1 MKKPLLFFLLISFC
15 LTPNARALVGVGHMT
30 KYLGAYT
37 DDTKGGHESLLSPW
51 PYLSVH
57 EYFNVSG
64 KFFFIPEFGVTL
76 KKSSYGD
83 KEASNANG
91 GEASKRQLIF
101 ILANFSYMAGN
112 GTHLRFGA
120 GIFMTKISGDGGEV
134 TRNNGASTA
143 TYFLPSESITS
154 YNSTLNLGIEQF
166 IMPKIAVKL
175 ETYAWNI
182 LDSTS
187 RRFNFALALNLYN

>member
-1 MKKPLLFFLLISFC
+1 
-15 LTPNARALVGVGHMT
+15 
-30 KYLGAYT
+30 
-37 DDTKGGHESLLSPW
+37 
-51 PYLSVH
+51 
-57 EYFNVSG
+57 
-64 KFFFIPEFGVTL
+64 
-76 KKSSYGD
+76 
-83 KEASNANG
+83 
-91 GEASKRQLIF
+91 
-101 ILANFSYMAGN
+101 MAGN

-120 GIFMTKISGDGGEV
+120 GTFMTKISGDGGEV